1 MADDSPE
8 SPPAPD
14 GEAPSHVD
22 LERLE
27 GRHVGSGAARKHG
40 LTVAVLEEWQDR
52 FLLRAE
58 NALRARPKDG
68 FPDRREGVVDFGDT
82 LRRRLVQ
89 KLKASFG
96 RKGQGDRSSW
106 PSNEQ

>member
-27 GRHVGSGAARKHG
+27 GRHIGSGAARKHG

-52 FLLRAE
+52 FLLGAE
-58 NALRARPKDG
+58 NALRARPKD
-68 FPDRREGVVDFGDT
+68 EGAGPRFCPKPLD
-82 LRRRLVQ
+82 
-89 KLKASFG
+89 
-96 RKGQGDRSSW
+96 
-106 PSNEQ
+106 E

>member
-27 GRHVGSGAARKHG
+27 GRHIGSGAARKHG
-40 LTVAVLEEWQDR
+40 LTVAVLEEWQYR
-52 FLLRAE
+52 
-58 NALRARPKDG
+58 
-68 FPDRREGVVDFGDT
+68 
-82 LRRRLVQ
+82 
-89 KLKASFG
+89 FG
-96 RKGQGDRSSW
+96 RKVSFWKEGSGGSLLLAL
-106 PSNEQ
+106 